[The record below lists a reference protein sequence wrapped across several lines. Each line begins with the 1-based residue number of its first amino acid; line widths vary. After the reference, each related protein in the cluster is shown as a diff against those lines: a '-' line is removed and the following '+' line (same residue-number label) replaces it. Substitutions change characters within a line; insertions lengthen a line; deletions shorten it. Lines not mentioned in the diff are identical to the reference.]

1 MNSRSNHN
9 QDADPFFPLVFA
21 VADFTQQL
29 SAIHERHADDLQI
42 LVEAFRKRNADLRK
56 ERSSFPSALFT
67 LWELLLQEVEV
78 DSQIHGDVS
87 RCLSRNLGTGLKEKT
102 FHRKIQ
108 SRKVFI
114 HRASLDALLT
124 RAEDLLKKTQ
134 SDYVA
139 AYDNFCVEQT
149 ESNLI
154 NYYDAHNNYVH
165 QLHAF
170 NGMLKLYIGEVL
182 PNIYEEIQEAYLDVS
197 DILACSIQSAAEF
210 LTNKIREQSNH
221 YQAISSAAKSVT
233 NGRND
238 LVPYIKGLNVDKS
251 SMPSRMHTFVSPA
264 LINDTTIASSFPP
277 EVASVLTN
285 ELYIDKSC
293 RYVFRSKLDELK
305 SELNNLDGKIQQLEE
320 AIESLLK
327 LQQRSLDSNLH
338 NKANEIQE
346 EICLKK
352 FDLHVAHMHMA
363 AIKSQIE
370 LYTAKER
377 EFHGDNGFL
386 VSRERKSS
394 TTSTTSIKMKWFK
407 AFKSLKSTPNN
418 NERNSDDK
426 RSSRN
431 SDSNPSLY
439 LYDGVQ
445 HVWTEY
451 TYKKITPCDIC
462 HEVLRGHSRQ
472 GMKCKMCKLNAHSE
486 CTDKATKCQQPK
498 TKLLRRQKST
508 SEIEAKLVYN
518 EMDDEK
524 SITQQSQQQQPSID
538 PIYQLLRTAN
548 EVRRN
553 PSSMSDLN
561 HGINDSQVTVTQ
573 PTVAHDRFSNLVSS
587 LMPPHHARIR
597 TSTSSSNSSSSS
609 HLLAV
614 NTNSMHASC
623 SAPHSPQR
631 KKLSLR
637 MKSFSLDEST
647 QHVQRARPPNSNH
660 TSCTIFHQF
669 YSEPF
674 DSSSSASSDRITS
687 NTGSPRKPTFGK
699 IRMNSVDL
707 PNTNADASASP
718 SPCPSPQQSFNKKP
732 QRLLPTNLYVALYN
746 FRGRHEDELDLKAGT
761 TLTVT
766 DTTDPDWWQGKTHG
780 QVGLFPSKYVAKL
793 YSGERP
799 LQMLHTIQVSDGE
812 GSMVKL
818 LRDQII
824 IQVGEELDGIVMI
837 RTGMS
842 DKAISCP
849 AKYVAEV

>member
-518 EMDDEK
+518 EMDDE
-524 SITQQSQQQQPSID
+524 I
-538 PIYQLLRTAN
+538 
-548 EVRRN
+548 
-553 PSSMSDLN
+553 
-561 HGINDSQVTVTQ
+561 
-573 PTVAHDRFSNLVSS
+573 
-587 LMPPHHARIR
+587 
-597 TSTSSSNSSSSS
+597 
-609 HLLAV
+609 
-614 NTNSMHASC
+614 
-623 SAPHSPQR
+623 
-631 KKLSLR
+631 
-637 MKSFSLDEST
+637 
-647 QHVQRARPPNSNH
+647 
-660 TSCTIFHQF
+660 

>member
-1 MNSRSNHN
+1 MGSRAFN
-9 QDADPFFPLVFA
+9 QDIDPFFPLIFA

-29 SAIHERHADDLQI
+29 SVIHERHADDLQI

-78 DSQIHGDVS
+78 DSQIHGDMS

-102 FHRKIQ
+102 FHRKFQ

-114 HRASLDALLT
+114 HRASLDALLGK
-124 RAEDLLKKTQ
+124 AEDLLKKTQ

-149 ESNLI
+149 DANLI
-154 NYYDAHNNYVH
+154 TYYDAHNNYVH

-170 NGMLKLYIGEVL
+170 NGMLKLYVGDVL
-182 PNIYEEIQEAYLDVS
+182 PSLYEELQEAYLDVS
-197 DILACSIQSAAEF
+197 DILACSIHSAAEF

-221 YQAISSAAKSVT
+221 YQTISNAAKSI

-238 LVPYIKGLNVDKS
+238 IVPYIKALNVDKVS
-251 SMPSRMHTFVSPA
+251 LPSRIHNFVSPA
-264 LINDTTIASSFPP
+264 LINDTAINANFPP
-277 EVASVLTN
+277 EVVAVLAN
-285 ELYIDKSC
+285 ELYIDKAC

-305 SELNNLDGKIQQLEE
+305 REMNDLEGKIQQLEE
-320 AIESLLK
+320 SLESLIK

-352 FDLHVAHMHMA
+352 FDLHLAHMQMA

-370 LYTAKER
+370 LYTAKDR
-377 EFHGDNGFL
+377 DFHVDNGYL
-386 VSRERKSS
+386 VQRERKSS

-407 AFKSLKSTPNN
+407 AFKSLKSSPVSN
-418 NERNSDDK
+418 NERNDDVK
-426 RSSRN
+426 RALKGS
-431 SDSNPSLY
+431 SDSNSTLY
-439 LYDGVQ
+439 LYEGQ

-451 TYKKITPCDIC
+451 TYKKITPCDVC
-462 HEVLRGHSRQ
+462 HEILRGHSRQ
-472 GMKCKMCKLNAHSE
+472 GMKCKMCKLNCHSE
-486 CTDKATKCQQPK
+486 CTDKATKCQPK
-498 TKLLRRQKST
+498 SRLLRRQKST
-508 SEIEAKLVYN
+508 SEIEAKLAFN
-518 EMDDEK
+518 ELDDE
-524 SITQQSQQQQPSID
+524 
-538 PIYQLLRTAN
+538 N
-548 EVRRN
+548 N
-553 PSSMSDLN
+553 N
-561 HGINDSQVTVTQ
+561 
-573 PTVAHDRFSNLVSS
+573 F
-587 LMPPHHARIR
+587 
-597 TSTSSSNSSSSS
+597 
-609 HLLAV
+609 
-614 NTNSMHASC
+614 AS
-623 SAPHSPQR
+623 
-631 KKLSLR
+631 
-637 MKSFSLDEST
+637 
-647 QHVQRARPPNSNH
+647 
-660 TSCTIFHQF
+660 
-669 YSEPF
+669 
-674 DSSSSASSDRITS
+674 
-687 NTGSPRKPTFGK
+687 TGSPRKPVFGK

-707 PNTNADASASP
+707 PNSNEPASASP

-746 FRGRHEDELDLKAGT
+746 FRSRHEDELDLKAGT

-766 DTTDPDWWQGKTHG
+766 DTTDPDWWQGKSHG
-780 QVGLFPSKYVAKL
+780 QTGLFPSKYVAKL

-824 IQVGEELDGIVMI
+824 IQVGDEIDGIVMI

-842 DKAISCP
+842 DKTISCP
-849 AKYVAEV
+849 AKYVAEVT

>member
-1 MNSRSNHN
+1 MGSRAFN
-9 QDADPFFPLVFA
+9 QDIDPFFPLIFA

-29 SAIHERHADDLQI
+29 SVIHERHADDLQI

-78 DSQIHGDVS
+78 DSQIHGDMS

-102 FHRKIQ
+102 FHRKFQ

-114 HRASLDALLT
+114 HRASLDALLGK
-124 RAEDLLKKTQ
+124 AEDLLKKTQ

-149 ESNLI
+149 DANLI
-154 NYYDAHNNYVH
+154 TYYDAHNNYVH

-170 NGMLKLYIGEVL
+170 NGMLKLYVGDVL
-182 PNIYEEIQEAYLDVS
+182 PSLYEELQEAYLDVS
-197 DILACSIQSAAEF
+197 DILACSIHSAAEF

-221 YQAISSAAKSVT
+221 YQTISNAAKSI

-238 LVPYIKGLNVDKS
+238 IVPYIKALNVDKVS
-251 SMPSRMHTFVSPA
+251 LPSRIHNFVSPA
-264 LINDTTIASSFPP
+264 LINDTAINANFPP
-277 EVASVLTN
+277 EVVAVLAN
-285 ELYIDKSC
+285 ELYIDKAC

-305 SELNNLDGKIQQLEE
+305 REMNDLEGKIQQLEE
-320 AIESLLK
+320 SLESLIK

-352 FDLHVAHMHMA
+352 FDLHLAHMQMA

-370 LYTAKER
+370 LYTAKDR
-377 EFHGDNGFL
+377 DFHVDNGYL
-386 VSRERKSS
+386 VQRERKSS

-407 AFKSLKSTPNN
+407 AFKSLKSSPVSN
-418 NERNSDDK
+418 NERNDDVK
-426 RSSRN
+426 RALKGS
-431 SDSNPSLY
+431 SDSNSTLY
-439 LYDGVQ
+439 LYEGQ

-451 TYKKITPCDIC
+451 TYKKITPCDVC
-462 HEVLRGHSRQ
+462 HEILRGHSRQ
-472 GMKCKMCKLNAHSE
+472 GMKCKMCKLNCHSE
-486 CTDKATKCQQPK
+486 CTDKATKCQPK
-498 TKLLRRQKST
+498 SRLLRRQKST
-508 SEIEAKLVYN
+508 SEIEAKLAFN
-518 EMDDEK
+518 ELDDE
-524 SITQQSQQQQPSID
+524 
-538 PIYQLLRTAN
+538 
-548 EVRRN
+548 
-553 PSSMSDLN
+553 
-561 HGINDSQVTVTQ
+561 
-573 PTVAHDRFSNLVSS
+573 
-587 LMPPHHARIR
+587 
-597 TSTSSSNSSSSS
+597 TS
-609 HLLAV
+609 
-614 NTNSMHASC
+614 
-623 SAPHSPQR
+623 
-631 KKLSLR
+631 
-637 MKSFSLDEST
+637 
-647 QHVQRARPPNSNH
+647 
-660 TSCTIFHQF
+660 
-669 YSEPF
+669 
-674 DSSSSASSDRITS
+674 
-687 NTGSPRKPTFGK
+687 TGSPRKPVFGK

-707 PNTNADASASP
+707 PNSNEPASASP

-746 FRGRHEDELDLKAGT
+746 FRSRHEDELDLKAGT

-766 DTTDPDWWQGKTHG
+766 DTTDPDWWQGKSHG
-780 QVGLFPSKYVAKL
+780 QTGLFPSKYVAKL

-824 IQVGEELDGIVMI
+824 IQVGDEIDGIVMI

-842 DKAISCP
+842 DKTISCP
-849 AKYVAEV
+849 AKYVAEVT

>member
-1 MNSRSNHN
+1 MGSRAFN
-9 QDADPFFPLVFA
+9 QDIDPFFPLIFA

-29 SAIHERHADDLQI
+29 SVIHERHADDLQI

-78 DSQIHGDVS
+78 DSQIHGDMS

-102 FHRKIQ
+102 FHRKFQ

-114 HRASLDALLT
+114 HRASLDALLGK
-124 RAEDLLKKTQ
+124 AEDLLKKTQ

-149 ESNLI
+149 DANLI
-154 NYYDAHNNYVH
+154 TYYDAHNNYVH

-170 NGMLKLYIGEVL
+170 NGMLKLYVGDVL
-182 PNIYEEIQEAYLDVS
+182 PSLYEELQEAYLDVS
-197 DILACSIQSAAEF
+197 DILACSIHSAAEF

-221 YQAISSAAKSVT
+221 YQTISNAAKSI

-238 LVPYIKGLNVDKS
+238 IVPYIKALNVDKVS
-251 SMPSRMHTFVSPA
+251 LPSRIHNFVSPA
-264 LINDTTIASSFPP
+264 LINDTAINANFPP
-277 EVASVLTN
+277 EVVAVLAN
-285 ELYIDKSC
+285 ELYIDKAC

-305 SELNNLDGKIQQLEE
+305 REMNDLEGKIQQLEE
-320 AIESLLK
+320 SLESLIK

-352 FDLHVAHMHMA
+352 FDLHLAHMQMA

-370 LYTAKER
+370 LYTAKDR
-377 EFHGDNGFL
+377 DFHVDNGYL
-386 VSRERKSS
+386 VQRERKSS

-407 AFKSLKSTPNN
+407 AFKSLKSSPVSN
-418 NERNSDDK
+418 NERNDDVK
-426 RSSRN
+426 RALKGS
-431 SDSNPSLY
+431 SDSNSTLY
-439 LYDGVQ
+439 LYEGQ

-451 TYKKITPCDIC
+451 TYKKITPCDVC
-462 HEVLRGHSRQ
+462 HEILRGHSRQ
-472 GMKCKMCKLNAHSE
+472 GMKCKMCKLNCHSE
-486 CTDKATKCQQPK
+486 CTDKATKCQPK
-498 TKLLRRQKST
+498 SRLLRRQKST
-508 SEIEAKLVYN
+508 SEIEAKLAFN
-518 EMDDEK
+518 ELDDEK
-524 SITQQSQQQQPSID
+524 AAQPTID
-538 PIYQLLRTAN
+538 PVYQLLRTAN

-561 HGINDSQVTVTQ
+561 HGINETT
-573 PTVAHDRFSNLVSS
+573 TDRFSNLVSS

-597 TSTSSSNSSSSS
+597 SSASSSNSSSSS

-614 NTNSMHASC
+614 NNNSMHASC

-647 QHVQRARPPNSNH
+647 QHVQRARPQPNSNH
-660 TSCTIFHQF
+660 
-669 YSEPF
+669 
-674 DSSSSASSDRITS
+674 ASYNNFAS
-687 NTGSPRKPTFGK
+687 TGSPRKPVFGK

-707 PNTNADASASP
+707 PNSNEPASASP

-746 FRGRHEDELDLKAGT
+746 FRSRHEDELDLKAGT

-766 DTTDPDWWQGKTHG
+766 DTTDPDWWQGKSHG
-780 QVGLFPSKYVAKL
+780 QTGLFPSKYVAKL

-824 IQVGEELDGIVMI
+824 IQVGDEIDGIVMI

-842 DKAISCP
+842 DKTISCP
-849 AKYVAEV
+849 AKYVAEVT

>member
-1 MNSRSNHN
+1 MGSRAFN
-9 QDADPFFPLVFA
+9 QDIDPFFPLIFA

-29 SAIHERHADDLQI
+29 SVIHERHADDLQI

-78 DSQIHGDVS
+78 DSQIHGDMS

-102 FHRKIQ
+102 FHRKFQ

-114 HRASLDALLT
+114 HRASLDALLGK
-124 RAEDLLKKTQ
+124 AEDLLKKTQ

-149 ESNLI
+149 DANLI
-154 NYYDAHNNYVH
+154 TYYDAHNNYVH

-170 NGMLKLYIGEVL
+170 NGMLKLYVGDVL
-182 PNIYEEIQEAYLDVS
+182 PSLYEELQEAYLDVS
-197 DILACSIQSAAEF
+197 DILACSIHSAAEF

-221 YQAISSAAKSVT
+221 YQTISNAAKSI

-238 LVPYIKGLNVDKS
+238 IVPYIKALNVDKVS
-251 SMPSRMHTFVSPA
+251 LPSRIHNFVSPA
-264 LINDTTIASSFPP
+264 LINDTAINANFPP
-277 EVASVLTN
+277 EVVAVLAN
-285 ELYIDKSC
+285 ELYIDKAC

-305 SELNNLDGKIQQLEE
+305 REMNDLEGKIQQLEE
-320 AIESLLK
+320 SLESLIK

-352 FDLHVAHMHMA
+352 FDLHLAHMQMA

-370 LYTAKER
+370 LYTAKDR
-377 EFHGDNGFL
+377 DFHVDNGYL
-386 VSRERKSS
+386 VQRERKSS

-407 AFKSLKSTPNN
+407 AFKSLKSSPVSN
-418 NERNSDDK
+418 NERNDDVK
-426 RSSRN
+426 RALKGS
-431 SDSNPSLY
+431 SDSNSTLY
-439 LYDGVQ
+439 LYEGQ

-451 TYKKITPCDIC
+451 TYKKITPCDVC
-462 HEVLRGHSRQ
+462 HEILRGHSRQ
-472 GMKCKMCKLNAHSE
+472 GMKCKMCKLNCHSE
-486 CTDKATKCQQPK
+486 CTDKATKCQPK
-498 TKLLRRQKST
+498 SRLLRRQKST
-508 SEIEAKLVYN
+508 SEIEAKLAFN
-518 EMDDEK
+518 ELDDE
-524 SITQQSQQQQPSID
+524 
-538 PIYQLLRTAN
+538 N
-548 EVRRN
+548 N
-553 PSSMSDLN
+553 N
-561 HGINDSQVTVTQ
+561 FGTVY
-573 PTVAHDRFSNLVSS
+573 V
-587 LMPPHHARIR
+587 
-597 TSTSSSNSSSSS
+597 
-609 HLLAV
+609 
-614 NTNSMHASC
+614 
-623 SAPHSPQR
+623 
-631 KKLSLR
+631 
-637 MKSFSLDEST
+637 
-647 QHVQRARPPNSNH
+647 
-660 TSCTIFHQF
+660 
-669 YSEPF
+669 EPF
-674 DSSSSASSDRITS
+674 DSTTSSSTDRITTKTS
-687 NTGSPRKPTFGK
+687 TGSPRKPVFGK

-707 PNTNADASASP
+707 PNSNEPASASP

-746 FRGRHEDELDLKAGT
+746 FRSRHEDELDLKAGT

-766 DTTDPDWWQGKTHG
+766 DTTDPDWWQGKSHG
-780 QVGLFPSKYVAKL
+780 QTGLFPSKYVAKL

-824 IQVGEELDGIVMI
+824 IQVGDEIDGIVMI

-842 DKAISCP
+842 DKTISCP
-849 AKYVAEV
+849 AKYVAEVT